1 MGASACEVVGAS
13 ADDEWA
19 TEESERTKRPPSWR
33 QTARGGGGDGL
44 GRRGGDSFGAG
55 GGEQLRVATGD
66 DGRLIGAV
74 GAGVL
79 ISAEGVVGVFF
90 RVGSAAAM
98 QAKHA
103 AGGRRRRSRWRWRWR
118 R

>member
-1 MGASACEVVGAS
+1 MGDGGVGEDEEAALLA
-13 ADDEWA
+13 ADGEG
-19 TEESERTKRPPSWR
+19 
-33 QTARGGGGDGL
+33 GGGGDGL

-79 ISAEGVVGVFF
+79 IGAEGVVGVFF